1 MGKRLRGFVTDLK
14 SWLMTN
20 RHIPVSAQG
29 QYLRQALQGFANY
42 FGVPGNIGA
51 LNAAR
56 TQACRAWFRALRR
69 RSQKAVRLNWQKM
82 QVLIRLWV
90 PSMRI
95 VHPHPNERLR
105 V

>member
-1 MGKRLRGFVTDLK
+1 V
-14 SWLMTN
+14 
-20 RHIPVSAQG
+20 
-29 QYLRQALQGFANY
+29 
-42 FGVPGNIGA
+42 
-51 LNAAR
+51 
-56 TQACRAWFRALRR
+56 CRAWFRALRR

-82 QVLIRLWV
+82 QYVIRQWV

>member
-1 MGKRLRGFVTDLK
+1 VAVLQFWGFGLR
-14 SWLMTN
+14 TN
-20 RHIPVSAQG
+20 RHLPVAAQG
-29 QYLRQALQGFANY
+29 RFVRQALQGFANY

-51 LNAAR
+51 LSAAR
-56 TQACRAWFRALRR
+56 TQVCRAWFRALRR

-82 QVLIRLWV
+82 QSVIRQWV

-95 VHPHPNERLR
+95 VHPHPNARLR